1 MLAAALAALIVESRL
16 AKSVAAADRNS
27 GTAITN
33 DIGHLRTA
41 SGQTDVSRV
50 YCHSGSAVAVFA

>member
-1 MLAAALAALIVESRL
+1 MKRFRVFVR
-16 AKSVAAADRNS
+16 RFTP